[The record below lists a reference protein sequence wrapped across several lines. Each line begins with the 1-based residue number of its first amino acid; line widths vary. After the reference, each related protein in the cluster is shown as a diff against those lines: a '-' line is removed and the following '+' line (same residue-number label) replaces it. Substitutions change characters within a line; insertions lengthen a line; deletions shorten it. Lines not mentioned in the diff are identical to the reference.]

1 MSEIKFTVPHE
12 SDGKNV
18 GEFLRECGASRRLI
32 TRLKRVPMGIT
43 LNGTHARTID
53 IVHSGDVASMLIEKG
68 EGLDENHELYAPIV
82 YEDNDLIVYDKPVN
96 MPVHPSH
103 RHRNDT
109 LGNLFSAQ
117 HVGLT
122 FRPINRLDK
131 DTSGLCVIAKN
142 SYAAAKL
149 SGSIEKTYY
158 AVVCGRLTTAI
169 GTIDAPIGRSGNSVI
184 TREIRSD
191 GQHAVTHY
199 TVLEANDK
207 YTLVR
212 IKLET
217 GRTHQIR
224 VHFSHIGYPLA
235 GDDLYGGDT
244 SDITHQALH
253 CGELEFI
260 SPVSGEL
267 LKLYSPIRKDMEN
280 LLNTECVPY

>member
-12 SDGKNV
+12 CEGKTV
-18 GEFLRECGASRRLI
+18 GEFLRECGASRRLV

-43 LNGTHARTID
+43 LNGIHTRTID
-53 IVHSGDVASMLIEKG
+53 IVHSGDIAAMLIESG
-68 EGLDENHELYAPIV
+68 ESLDKNSELSAPII

-117 HVGLT
+117 HSGLT

-142 SYAAAKL
+142 SFAAARL
-149 SGSIEKTYY
+149 SGNIEKTYY
-158 AVVCGRLTTAI
+158 AVICGKLTQD
-169 GTIDAPIGRSGNSVI
+169 GTIDAPIGRCGDSVI
-184 TREIRSD
+184 TRKVRPD
-191 GQHAVTHY
+191 GQRAVTHY
-199 TVLEANDK
+199 TILEANEK
-207 YTLVR
+207 YTLVK

-280 LLNTECVPY
+280 LLY

>member
-12 SDGKNV
+12 SEGKTV

-43 LNGTHARTID
+43 LNGVHTKTID
-53 IVHSGDVASMLIEKG
+53 IVHSGDIAAMLIESG
-68 EGLDENHELYAPIV
+68 ESLDKNSELSAPIV
-82 YEDNDLIVYDKPVN
+82 YEDKDLIVYDKPVN

-117 HVGLT
+117 HSGLT

-142 SYAAAKL
+142 SFAAARL
-149 SGSIEKTYY
+149 SGNIEKTYY
-158 AVVCGRLTTAI
+158 AVICGKLTQD
-169 GTIDAPIGRSGNSVI
+169 GTIDAPIGRCGDSVI
-184 TREIRSD
+184 TREVRPD
-191 GQHAVTHY
+191 GQRAVTHY
-199 TVLEANDK
+199 TILEANDK
-207 YTLVR
+207 YTLVK

-260 SPVSGEL
+260 SPVSGERL
-267 LKLYSPIRKDMEN
+267 ILHSDIREDMKN
-280 LLNTECVPY
+280 LLY